1 MSWMSSINKIF
12 DLFSQESEG
21 DSEEEKKQ
29 EQILVD
35 FRNHP
40 VYSVLMFKK
49 MILNHIHNRKMII
62 VLMKQ
67 SDPKLNEENILK
79 MGDSICFNKALDY
92 LASLDLNNELVNK
105 SFKEQADKDLLF
117 TVNKAIEYFENLENY
132 EQCAFLKQ
140 VQNKVKENLN

>member
-49 MILNHIHNRKMII
+49 MILNHIHNKKMII

>member
-1 MSWMSSINKIF
+1 MSSINKIF

>member
-1 MSWMSSINKIF
+1 MSWMSNINKIF
-12 DLFSQESEG
+12 DLFSQEPEDNSR
-21 DSEEEKKQ
+21 EEKQQ

-35 FRNHP
+35 FRSHP

-49 MILNHIHNRKMII
+49 MILNHLHNRKVVIA
-62 VLMKQ
+62 LMKQ
-67 SDPKLNEENILK
+67 SDPKLNEENVLK

-92 LASLDLNNELVNK
+92 LASLDLNNELVDK
-105 SFKEQADKDLLF
+105 SIKEQADADLLF

-140 VQNKVKENLN
+140 VQDKVKKNLN

>member
-21 DSEEEKKQ
+21 DSEEEKRQ

>member
-1 MSWMSSINKIF
+1 MSSINKIF

-105 SFKEQADKDLLF
+105 SKNGCTVSLLI
-117 TVNKAIEYFENLENY
+117 VNNNINLNTSVN
-132 EQCAFLKQ
+132 LKQ
-140 VQNKVKENLN
+140 LEMEKSKV

>member
-1 MSWMSSINKIF
+1 MSWMSNINKIF
-12 DLFSQESEG
+12 DLFSQEPEDNSQ
-21 DSEEEKKQ
+21 EEKQQ

-35 FRNHP
+35 FRSHP

-49 MILNHIHNRKMII
+49 MILNHLHNRKVVIA
-62 VLMKQ
+62 LMKQ
-67 SDPKLNEENILK
+67 SDPKLNEENVLK

-105 SFKEQADKDLLF
+105 SIKEQADKDLLF

-140 VQNKVKENLN
+140 VQDKVKENLN

>member
-1 MSWMSSINKIF
+1 MK
-12 DLFSQESEG
+12 
-21 DSEEEKKQ
+21 
-29 EQILVD
+29 
-35 FRNHP
+35 
-40 VYSVLMFKK
+40 
-49 MILNHIHNRKMII
+49 KMII